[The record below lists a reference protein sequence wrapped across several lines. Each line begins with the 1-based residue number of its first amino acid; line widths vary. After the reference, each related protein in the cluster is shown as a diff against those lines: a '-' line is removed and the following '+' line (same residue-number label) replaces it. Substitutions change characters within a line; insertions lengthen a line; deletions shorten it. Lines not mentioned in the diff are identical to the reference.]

1 MDAIKICQEIN
12 DLLKESEYFTFENF
26 SSERVRNLPAKLSP
40 KWVSWQNRAVNLIT
54 TYLPKDS
61 NPHILLKEGI
71 EICLIGAKQE
81 KFKTVKN
88 YINQALSEALEII
101 NLNGTK
107 ILLTTIDSSIL
118 NENKKEIKTQY
129 SPSTPKIIIS
139 HTPEQEKLVEALVSV
154 FESALNVNVG
164 DIRCTSL
171 SGYSFPIGINVTS
184 LLHTEIKQAE
194 IVIGIMTLDKAQSN
208 VLFELGAAWGFQK
221 SIFIVLANGVATNYL
236 PSPLQELNSIILTDI
251 RKCHELVDRIVEET
265 TLEKKENVN
274 AIIAGAIQ
282 KLAEVSRENYDIEL
296 QRKNNSNQTGQS
308 IKVKILILAA
318 IPHRLRLDKE
328 IRFIFECIR
337 GAARRDMFEVDIRI
351 AVRSQDIRIAIRE
364 EKPQIVHFCGH
375 GEDDGSLVLEDD
387 GGNDKSVLPQG
398 LAALFEQHS
407 DYVKCVVFNACYS
420 VKTADAVSQHINYVI
435 GMNRAIGDKAAI
447 AFTQGFY
454 DGLGYEQE
462 DNQDVFQKAFNEGLV
477 AIGLE
482 DFSQKSI
489 PVLKKKL

>member
-184 LLHTEIKQAE
+184 LLHTEIKRWTE
-194 IVIGIMTLDKAQSN
+194 P
-208 VLFELGAAWGFQK
+208 
-221 SIFIVLANGVATNYL
+221 Y
-236 PSPLQELNSIILTDI
+236 
-251 RKCHELVDRIVEET
+251 
-265 TLEKKENVN
+265 
-274 AIIAGAIQ
+274 
-282 KLAEVSRENYDIEL
+282 RE
-296 QRKNNSNQTGQS
+296 S
-308 IKVKILILAA
+308 
-318 IPHRLRLDKE
+318 
-328 IRFIFECIR
+328 
-337 GAARRDMFEVDIRI
+337 
-351 AVRSQDIRIAIRE
+351 
-364 EKPQIVHFCGH
+364 
-375 GEDDGSLVLEDD
+375 
-387 GGNDKSVLPQG
+387 
-398 LAALFEQHS
+398 
-407 DYVKCVVFNACYS
+407 
-420 VKTADAVSQHINYVI
+420 
-435 GMNRAIGDKAAI
+435 
-447 AFTQGFY
+447 
-454 DGLGYEQE
+454 
-462 DNQDVFQKAFNEGLV
+462 
-477 AIGLE
+477 
-482 DFSQKSI
+482 
-489 PVLKKKL
+489 